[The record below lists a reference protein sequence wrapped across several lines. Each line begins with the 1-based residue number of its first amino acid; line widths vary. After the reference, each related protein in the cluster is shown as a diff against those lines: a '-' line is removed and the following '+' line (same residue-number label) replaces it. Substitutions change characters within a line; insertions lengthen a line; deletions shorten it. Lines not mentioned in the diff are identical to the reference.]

1 MKRKK
6 IVKKEVSEFN
16 TSSMSKPRKI
26 LYNKIIKN
34 YRFCEIYDFLKFIYI
49 NEVDF
54 SDIFMRDL
62 FYFLIKVNQYT
73 SKITSECY
81 SIYSS
86 KNYDT
91 SLSEAVI
98 PLNSIV
104 CKILQ
109 AVITKKYSLPI
120 FSLEKLIFAS
130 LIIFLKKSSY
140 HCRFR
145 YPYRLNK
152 CIEDKITNGYINAI
166 NSRNNSFEFIF
177 NLIETELKKEA
188 EILNNNNN
196 NKRLLR
202 VLNNKKLL

>member
-1 MKRKK
+1 MANK
-6 IVKKEVSEFN
+6 IVKSEIFEIN
-16 TSSMSKPRKI
+16 ISSLNKAQKI
-26 LYNKIIKN
+26 IYNKVSNK
-34 YRFCEIYDFLKFIYI
+34 YRFWETYDFLKFIYK

-109 AVITKKYSLPI
+109 AVIAKKYSLPI

-152 CIEDKITNGYINAI
+152 CIEDKSINGYINAI
-166 NSRNNSFEFIF
+166 NPRNNSFEFIF
-177 NLIETELKKEA
+177 NLIKNQLKVEA
-188 EILNNNNN
+188 EILDN

>member
-1 MKRKK
+1 MANK
-6 IVKKEVSEFN
+6 IVKSEIFEIN
-16 TSSMSKPRKI
+16 ISSLNKAQKI
-26 LYNKIIKN
+26 IYNKVSNK
-34 YRFCEIYDFLKFIYI
+34 YRFWETYDFLKFIYK

-109 AVITKKYSLPI
+109 AVIAKKYSLPI

-145 YPYRLNK
+145 YPSRLKKYN
-152 CIEDKITNGYINAI
+152 EDKITNEYINAI

>member
-49 NEVDF
+49 NEVNF

-62 FYFLIKVNQYT
+62 FYFLIKTEQYT
-73 SKITSECY
+73 SEI
-81 SIYSS
+81 IYRSQSNDLS
-86 KNYDT
+86 KKYDINLINVEI
-91 SLSEAVI
+91 SLRYMI
-98 PLNSIV
+98 N
-104 CKILQ
+104 KILE
-109 AVITKKYSLPI
+109 AIILKKYSLPV
-120 FSLEKLIFAS
+120 FALEKLIFAS
-130 LIIFLKKSSY
+130 FIIFLKKSSFY
-140 HCRFR
+140 CRFR

-177 NLIETELKKEA
+177 NLIENQLKVEA
-188 EILNNNNN
+188 EILHNNR
-196 NKRLLR
+196 RLLR

>member
-49 NEVDF
+49 NEVNF

-62 FYFLIKVNQYT
+62 FYFLIKIERYT
-73 SKITSECY
+73 SEIIYRSQSNDLSKKYDINLINVEISLRYMINKI
-81 SIYSS
+81 
-86 KNYDT
+86 
-91 SLSEAVI
+91 LEAVI
-98 PLNSIV
+98 
-104 CKILQ
+104 
-109 AVITKKYSLPI
+109 AKKYSLPV
-120 FSLEKLIFAS
+120 FALEKLIFAS
-130 LIIFLKKSSY
+130 FIIFLKKSSFY
-140 HCRFR
+140 CRFR
-145 YPYRLNK
+145 YPSRLNK
-152 CIEDKITNGYINAI
+152 CIEDKSINGYINAI

-177 NLIETELKKEA
+177 NLIKNQLKVEA
-188 EILNNNNN
+188 EILDN

-202 VLNNKKLL
+202 VLNHKKLL

>member
-1 MKRKK
+1 MANK
-6 IVKKEVSEFN
+6 IVKSEIFEIN
-16 TSSMSKPRKI
+16 ISSLNKAQKI
-26 LYNKIIKN
+26 IYNKVSNK
-34 YRFCEIYDFLKFIYI
+34 YRFWETYDFLKFIYK

-109 AVITKKYSLPI
+109 AVIAKKYSLPI

-145 YPYRLNK
+145 YPPRLNK

>member
-1 MKRKK
+1 MANK
-6 IVKKEVSEFN
+6 IVKSEIFEIN
-16 TSSMSKPRKI
+16 ISSLNKAQKTI
-26 LYNKIIKN
+26 YNKVSNK
-34 YRFCEIYDFLKFIYI
+34 YRFWETYDFLKFIYK

-109 AVITKKYSLPI
+109 AVIAKKYSLPI
-120 FSLEKLIFAS
+120 FALEKLIFAS

-140 HCRFR
+140 HCRFKH
-145 YPYRLNK
+145 PPRLNK

-166 NSRNNSFEFIF
+166 NPRSNSFEFIF

>member
-1 MKRKK
+1 MARK
-6 IVKKEVSEFN
+6 IVKSEVFEIN

-49 NEVDF
+49 NEVNF

-62 FYFLIKVNQYT
+62 FYFLIKIERYT
-73 SKITSECY
+73 SEI
-81 SIYSS
+81 IYRSQSNDLS
-86 KNYDT
+86 KKYDINLINVEI
-91 SLSEAVI
+91 SLRYMI
-98 PLNSIV
+98 N
-104 CKILQ
+104 KILE
-109 AVITKKYSLPI
+109 AIILKKYSLPV
-120 FSLEKLIFAS
+120 FALEKLIFAS
-130 LIIFLKKSSY
+130 FIIFLKKSSY

-177 NLIETELKKEA
+177 NLIENELKKEA
-188 EILNNNNN
+188 EILHNNR
-196 NKRLLR
+196 RLLR

>member
-1 MKRKK
+1 MANK
-6 IVKKEVSEFN
+6 IVKSEIFEIN
-16 TSSMSKPRKI
+16 ISSLNKAQKI
-26 LYNKIIKN
+26 IYNKVSNK

-49 NEVDF
+49 NEVNF

-62 FYFLIKVNQYT
+62 FYFLIKLNQYT
-73 SKITSECY
+73 SEILSECY

-86 KNYDT
+86 KNHDT
-91 SLSEAVI
+91 SLSVAVI
-98 PLNSIV
+98 PLNASI
-104 CKILQ
+104 CKILE
-109 AVITKKYSLPI
+109 AIIAKKYSLPV
-120 FSLEKLIFAS
+120 FALEKLIFAS

-140 HCRFR
+140 HCRFKH
-145 YPYRLNK
+145 PPRLNK

>member
-1 MKRKK
+1 MARK
-6 IVKKEVSEFN
+6 IVKSEVFEIN

-34 YRFCEIYDFLKFIYI
+34 YIFCEIYDFLKFIYI
-49 NEVDF
+49 NEVNF

-62 FYFLIKVNQYT
+62 FYFLIKIERYT
-73 SKITSECY
+73 SEI
-81 SIYSS
+81 IYRSQSNDLS
-86 KNYDT
+86 KKYDINLINVEI
-91 SLSEAVI
+91 SLRYMI
-98 PLNSIV
+98 N
-104 CKILQ
+104 KILE
-109 AVITKKYSLPI
+109 AIILKKYSLPV
-120 FSLEKLIFAS
+120 FALEKLIFAS

-145 YPYRLNK
+145 YPSRLNK

-177 NLIETELKKEA
+177 NLIKNQLKVEA
-188 EILNNNNN
+188 EILDN

-202 VLNNKKLL
+202 VLNHKKLL

>member
-1 MKRKK
+1 MANK
-6 IVKKEVSEFN
+6 IVKSEIFEIN
-16 TSSMSKPRKI
+16 ISSLNKAQKTI
-26 LYNKIIKN
+26 YNKVSNK
-34 YRFCEIYDFLKFIYI
+34 YRFWETYDFFKFIYK

-62 FYFLIKVNQYT
+62 FYFLIKLNQYT
-73 SKITSECY
+73 SEILSECY

-86 KNYDT
+86 KNHDT

-109 AVITKKYSLPI
+109 AVIAKKYSLPI
-120 FSLEKLIFAS
+120 FALEKLIFAS

-145 YPYRLNK
+145 HPPRLN
-152 CIEDKITNGYINAI
+152 
-166 NSRNNSFEFIF
+166 SHP
-177 NLIETELKKEA
+177 
-188 EILNNNNN
+188 
-196 NKRLLR
+196 
-202 VLNNKKLL
+202 

>member
-1 MKRKK
+1 MARK
-6 IVKKEVSEFN
+6 IVKSEVFEIN
-16 TSSMSKPRKI
+16 TSLLNKAQKTI
-26 LYNKIIKN
+26 YNKVSNK
-34 YRFCEIYDFLKFIYI
+34 YRFWETYDFLKFIYK

-91 SLSEAVI
+91 SLSVAVI

-104 CKILQ
+104 CKILE
-109 AVITKKYSLPI
+109 AIIAKKYSLPI
-120 FSLEKLIFAS
+120 FALEKLLFAT

-145 YPYRLNK
+145 YPPRLNK

>member
-1 MKRKK
+1 MANK
-6 IVKKEVSEFN
+6 IVKSEVFEIN

-34 YRFCEIYDFLKFIYI
+34 YRFSEIYDFLKFIYI
-49 NEVDF
+49 NEVNF

-62 FYFLIKVNQYT
+62 FYFLIKTEQYT
-73 SKITSECY
+73 SEI
-81 SIYSS
+81 IYRSQSNDLS
-86 KNYDT
+86 KKYDINLINVEI
-91 SLSEAVI
+91 SLRYMI
-98 PLNSIV
+98 N
-104 CKILQ
+104 KILE
-109 AVITKKYSLPI
+109 AIILKKYSLPV
-120 FSLEKLIFAS
+120 FALEKLIFAS
-130 LIIFLKKSSY
+130 FIIFLKKSSY

-177 NLIETELKKEA
+177 NLIENELKKEA
-188 EILNNNNN
+188 EILHNNR
-196 NKRLLR
+196 RLLR

>member
-1 MKRKK
+1 MANK
-6 IVKKEVSEFN
+6 IVKSEIFEIN
-16 TSSMSKPRKI
+16 ISSLNKAQKI
-26 LYNKIIKN
+26 IYNKVSNK
-34 YRFCEIYDFLKFIYI
+34 YRFWETYDFLKFIYK

-62 FYFLIKVNQYT
+62 FYFLIKLNQYT
-73 SKITSECY
+73 SEILSECY

-86 KNYDT
+86 KNHDT

-109 AVITKKYSLPI
+109 AVIAKKYSLPI
-120 FSLEKLIFAS
+120 FSLEKLIFAT

-145 YPYRLNK
+145 YPPRLNK

>member
-1 MKRKK
+1 MANK
-6 IVKKEVSEFN
+6 IVKSEIFEIN
-16 TSSMSKPRKI
+16 ISSLNKAQKI
-26 LYNKIIKN
+26 IYNKVSNK
-34 YRFCEIYDFLKFIYI
+34 YRFWETYDFLKFIYK

-109 AVITKKYSLPI
+109 AVIAKKYSLPI

-152 CIEDKITNGYINAI
+152 CIEDKITNEYINAI

-177 NLIETELKKEA
+177 NLIENELKKEA

>member
-1 MKRKK
+1 MANK
-6 IVKKEVSEFN
+6 IVKSEIFEIN
-16 TSSMSKPRKI
+16 ISSLNKAQKTI
-26 LYNKIIKN
+26 YNKVSNK
-34 YRFCEIYDFLKFIYI
+34 YRFWETYDFFKFIYK

-109 AVITKKYSLPI
+109 AVIAKKYSLPI

>member
-1 MKRKK
+1 MANK
-6 IVKKEVSEFN
+6 IVKSEIFEIN
-16 TSSMSKPRKI
+16 ISSLNKAQKI
-26 LYNKIIKN
+26 IYNKVSNK
-34 YRFCEIYDFLKFIYI
+34 YRFWETYDFLKFIYK

-109 AVITKKYSLPI
+109 AVIAKKYSLPI
-120 FSLEKLIFAS
+120 FALEKLLFAT

-145 YPYRLNK
+145 YPPRLNK

>member
-1 MKRKK
+1 MLNKAQKT
-6 IVKKEVSEFN
+6 I
-16 TSSMSKPRKI
+16 
-26 LYNKIIKN
+26 YNKVSNK
-34 YRFCEIYDFLKFIYI
+34 YRFWETYDFLKFIYK

-54 SDIFMRDL
+54 SNIFMRDL

-109 AVITKKYSLPI
+109 AVIAKKYSLPI

>member
-1 MKRKK
+1 MANK
-6 IVKKEVSEFN
+6 IVKSEIFEIN
-16 TSSMSKPRKI
+16 ISSLNKAQKTI
-26 LYNKIIKN
+26 YNKVSNK
-34 YRFCEIYDFLKFIYI
+34 YRFWETYDFLKFIYK

-109 AVITKKYSLPI
+109 AVIAKKYSLPI
-120 FSLEKLIFAS
+120 FALEKLIFAS

-140 HCRFR
+140 HCRFKH
-145 YPYRLNK
+145 PPRLNK

-166 NSRNNSFEFIF
+166 NPRNNSFEFIF

>member
-1 MKRKK
+1 MASKTVKSEIFEINISSLNKAQK
-6 IVKKEVSEFN
+6 I
-16 TSSMSKPRKI
+16 I
-26 LYNKIIKN
+26 YNKVSNK
-34 YRFCEIYDFLKFIYI
+34 YRFWETYDFLKFIYK

-86 KNYDT
+86 KNHDT
-91 SLSEAVI
+91 SLSVAVI
-98 PLNSIV
+98 PLNASI
-104 CKILQ
+104 CKILE
-109 AVITKKYSLPI
+109 AIILKKYSLPV
-120 FSLEKLIFAS
+120 FALEKLIFAS
-130 LIIFLKKSSY
+130 FIIFLKKSSY

-196 NKRLLR
+196 NKKLLR

>member
-1 MKRKK
+1 MANK
-6 IVKKEVSEFN
+6 IVKSEIFEIN
-16 TSSMSKPRKI
+16 ISSLNKAQKI
-26 LYNKIIKN
+26 IYNKVSNK
-34 YRFCEIYDFLKFIYI
+34 YRFWETYDFFKFIYK

-109 AVITKKYSLPI
+109 AVIAKKYSLPI

-145 YPYRLNK
+145 YPSRLKKYN
-152 CIEDKITNGYINAI
+152 EDRNINEYINAI

>member
-49 NEVDF
+49 NEVNF

-62 FYFLIKVNQYT
+62 FYFLIKTEQYT
-73 SKITSECY
+73 SEIKYRSQ
-81 SIYSS
+81 SNDLS
-86 KNYDT
+86 KKYDINLINVEI
-91 SLSEAVI
+91 SLRYMI
-98 PLNSIV
+98 N
-104 CKILQ
+104 KILE
-109 AVITKKYSLPI
+109 AIILKKYSLPV
-120 FSLEKLIFAS
+120 FALEKLIFAS
-130 LIIFLKKSSY
+130 FIIFLKKSSFY
-140 HCRFR
+140 CRFK

-152 CIEDKITNGYINAI
+152 CIQDKSINGYINAI

-177 NLIETELKKEA
+177 NLIKNQLKVEA
-188 EILNNNNN
+188 EILDN

>member
-1 MKRKK
+1 MANK
-6 IVKKEVSEFN
+6 IVKSEIFEIN
-16 TSSMSKPRKI
+16 ISSLNKAQKI
-26 LYNKIIKN
+26 IYNKVSNK
-34 YRFCEIYDFLKFIYI
+34 YRFWETYDFLKFIYK

-109 AVITKKYSLPI
+109 AVIAKKYSLPI

-130 LIIFLKKSSY
+130 LIIFLKKSSF

>member
-1 MKRKK
+1 MANK
-6 IVKKEVSEFN
+6 IVKSEIFEIN
-16 TSSMSKPRKI
+16 ISSLNKAQKFI
-26 LYNKIIKN
+26 YNKVSNK
-34 YRFCEIYDFLKFIYI
+34 YRFWETYDFLKFIYK

-109 AVITKKYSLPI
+109 AVIAKKYSLPI

-202 VLNNKKLL
+202 VLNDKKLL